1 MIALPPGCTVNYPVW
16 IDVNKLTD
24 DIIEWYQLQEG
35 TVYYDRFWDSR
46 GREINQ
52 PYVSYGKGKRCH
64 YHHNGVP
71 PGGVR
76 LHFLGENADVAS
88 LFILKFSDIIDNHNL
103 KEVMERQQRELA
115 R

>member
-1 MIALPPGCTVNYPVW
+1 MITLPPGCTVNYAIW
-16 IDVNKLTD
+16 IDIKQLTEEIVD
-24 DIIEWYQLQEG
+24 WYNLIGG
-35 TVYYDRFWDSR
+35 TVYYDKYWNSR
-46 GREINQ
+46 GQEKRQ

-76 LHFLGENADVAS
+76 LHFLGNDASVAS
-88 LFILKFSDIIDNHNL
+88 MFILKFNDIIDNHNL
-103 KEVMERQQRELA
+103 KEVTERQERDLA